1 MDVSTFN
8 ETWLLCFN
16 IFVHN
21 SFKTLIVVIVLL
33 QNCFEE
39 NTFKQCYYYAGS
51 DDEDKT
57 QEPLKIFE
65 EKPPKKQMKRNKSTE
80 SLDNLFE
87 VKQIKKRKLS
97 SSVSRAHQEGGNV
110 FITTNEDDGPRSN
123 HMIKIEVYNMHE
135 INKIAPTEQWK
146 HASYR
151 VKYFTNESNNN
162 YESIKKIIY
171 CITKEIASKP
181 TCKKYHFNK

>member
-1 MDVSTFN
+1 M
-8 ETWLLCFN
+8 
-16 IFVHN
+16 
-21 SFKTLIVVIVLL
+21 VIVLL
-33 QNCFEE
+33 QNSFEE
-39 NTFKQCYYYAGS
+39 NTFKQYYYACS

-57 QEPLKIFE
+57 QEPLTIFE
-65 EKPPKKQMKRNKSTE
+65 EPRRQIKRKKSTE

-123 HMIKIEVYNMHE
+123 HMIKIEVYNMNE
-135 INKIAPTEQWK
+135 INKIAPSEQWK

-151 VKYFTNESNNN
+151 VKYFTNECNNN

-171 CITKEIASKP
+171 CITKEIASNSA
-181 TCKKYHFNK
+181 CKKYHFNKQ